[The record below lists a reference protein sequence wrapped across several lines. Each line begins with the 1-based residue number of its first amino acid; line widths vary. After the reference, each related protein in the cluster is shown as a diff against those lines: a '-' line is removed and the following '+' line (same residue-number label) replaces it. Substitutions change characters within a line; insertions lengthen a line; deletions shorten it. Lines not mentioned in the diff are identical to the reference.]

1 MRKYVAQLALLLC
14 LAANLTGQT
23 TTDTTIYEVAESM
36 PMPLLARCMPDLHP
50 GWTEDSLRRC
60 AESQLLS
67 VVTKNIRYPEEA
79 RKENKEGTVV
89 TSFVVEKTGRI
100 SDIRIIKDIGGGCGD
115 EAARVLAA
123 LDEAGLRW
131 VPAKREG
138 KPVRMRHALPIRF
151 RLQEALPYYLRAG
164 GDTVYVAVDIPP
176 AFKGDE
182 EGLMTFVLNNLRYP
196 ASYRDSCKAGV
207 IELSL
212 IIRPNGRVEIEN
224 QLDFSALGMDFQYEA
239 IRLANHMSGQWNPAL
254 YHDRPVATVLPLR
267 TLFKSDQPGCKAANE
282 GFDKAML
289 LANEAGEVSDQGQP
303 EKALEKWN
311 ESVALQ
317 PNNTEILY
325 HRASALLAVGKRED
339 ACADFNR
346 IKALL
351 GTTWFEQLRTLVCG
365 K

>member
-1 MRKYVAQLALLLC
+1 MRKYVASFALMLC
-14 LAANLTGQT
+14 LAANLAGQT
-23 TTDTTIYEVAESM
+23 ADTTIYEVAESM

-50 GWTEDSLRRC
+50 GWPEDSLRRC

-79 RKENKEGTVV
+79 RNGNKEGTVV

-115 EAARVLAA
+115 EAARVMAA

-131 VPAKREG
+131 VPAKRAG
-138 KPVRMRHALPIRF
+138 KPVRMRQVLPIRF
-151 RLQEALPYYLRAG
+151 RLQEALPYYLRAS

-196 ASYRDSCKAGV
+196 ASYRDSCKTGV

-254 YHDRPVATVLPLR
+254 YQDRPVATVLPLR
-267 TLFKSDQPGCKAANE
+267 TLFKSDQPGCKLANE
-282 GFDKAML
+282 SFDKAIL
-289 LANEAGEVSDQGQP
+289 LANEAGEVTDQNPP

-311 ESVALQ
+311 EAVALQ

-325 HRASALLAVGKRED
+325 HRASALLNIGRRAD

-346 IKALL
+346 IKGLL

-365 K
+365 N